1 MSIGI
6 SHSSELSLEIEEKYG
21 WLLKWTNYIKG
32 YRQRWFVL
40 DSYANLSYYRNSS
53 EVGQSCRGSIN
64 LQEAR
69 IHADK
74 TTNSLII
81 SAPSQSF
88 HLKAQNELDYDKW
101 FHALECAR
109 HRAVRDA
116 DSDED
121 DDVKMGVSGD
131 SGTAA
136 IETMNRAIATKIH
149 DLRTCSS
156 LISKHGSEL
165 LKAMNDLERTE
176 KTKALAERINLFK
189 ITTAAMM
196 KACEEFVT
204 LTAEESKKVGRY
216 AANEHEQRLRLQDQL
231 EELAQQHSKLERVA
245 YRSTYKTSTAS
256 EPPFFDTEE
265 EFHDACDCVSD
276 THDDRKSSSSQTESI
291 CEVANSKLFNAEII
305 CPKTIKSETRLVRC
319 STTSEHSRQRRTKIP
334 ERPQTSISLWSIM
347 RNCIGKELTKI
358 PMPVNFSEP
367 LSVLQR
373 ISEDLEYSYLLD
385 DGAEKT
391 DSLEQMCFVAA
402 FAVSAYSTTGYRT
415 TKPFNPLL
423 GETFECDRFEDLGW
437 RSFAEQVSHHPPITA
452 HHADGHKWTMHQDFS
467 MTSRFRGKY
476 LSVTPTGYT
485 YVKFLDSGN
494 EYSYKKVT
502 TTVHNIIVGKLWID
516 NHGEMLIENH
526 KTGDKCV
533 VKFHPYSYFSREPPR
548 KIAGFVK
555 DPAGKV
561 CWLIQGIWDSYLDIL
576 KVTNEV
582 NIDENARFETD
593 TPNRIWTINPPVE
606 NSEKMYYFT
615 KLAIEF
621 NEPEEGIAPTDS
633 RLRPDQ
639 RLMEDGKWNEANE
652 MKVKIEEKQRA
663 VRRQREALAEKAF
676 QRGEPFEEYK
686 PLWFK
691 KDQHEKTCALIHTF
705 TNEYWEKK
713 KTGDWS
719 KCPMERFRIKKQK
732 EVPDILRSY

>member
-1 MSIGI
+1 MFF
-6 SHSSELSLEIEEKYG
+6 HC
-21 WLLKWTNYIKG
+21 
-32 YRQRWFVL
+32 
-40 DSYANLSYYRNSS
+40 NLFRNSS

-74 TTNSLII
+74 TTNSLTI
-81 SAPSQSF
+81 SAPSQTF
-88 HLKAQNELDYDKW
+88 HLKAQNELDHEKW

-116 DSDED
+116 ESDED
-121 DDVKMGVSGD
+121 EDIKMTVSGG
-131 SGTAA
+131 SGAAA
-136 IETMNRAIATKIH
+136 IETMNRAIAAKIH

-165 LKAMNDLERTE
+165 LKAMSDLEKTE
-176 KTKALAERINLFK
+176 RIKALSERINLFK

-231 EELAQQHSKLERVA
+231 EELAQQHSKLELVA
-245 YRSTYKTSTAS
+245 FRSTHKSSTAS
-256 EPPFFDTEE
+256 EPPFLDAEE
-265 EFHDACDCVSD
+265 EFHDAYDCISGM
-276 THDDRKSSSSQTESI
+276 HDGRKSSSSQTESI
-291 CEVANSKLFNAEII
+291 CEATDSKLFNAEII
-305 CPKTIKSETRLVRC
+305 YPKAVNSETRLSRSAPPTQC
-319 STTSEHSRQRRTKIP
+319 SRQRRTKIP
-334 ERPQTSISLWSIM
+334 ERPQTSINLWSIM
-347 RNCIGKELTKI
+347 RNCIGKELSKI
-358 PMPVNFSEP
+358 PMPVNFNEP

-423 GETFECDRFEDLGW
+423 GETFECDRFDDLGW

-452 HHADGHKWTMHQDFS
+452 HHADGHKWTLHQDFS

-485 YVKFLDSGN
+485 YVKFLESGN
-494 EYSYKKVT
+494 EYSYRKVT

-533 VKFHPYSYFSREPPR
+533 LKFHPYSYFSREPPR

-555 DPAGKV
+555 DPVGKV
-561 CWLIQGIWDSYLDIL
+561 RWLIQGIWDSYLDIL
-576 KVTNEV
+576 KVTSEV
-582 NIDENARFETD
+582 NTGENARFETD
-593 TPNRIWTINPPVE
+593 ALNRIWTVNLPVE

-615 KLAIEF
+615 KLAIEL
-621 NEPEEGIAPTDS
+621 NEIEEGIAPTDS

-663 VRRQREALAEKAF
+663 ARRERELLAGKAL

-691 KDQHEKTCALIHTF
+691 KDQHEETGALIHVF
-705 TNEYWEKK
+705 TGEYWEKK

-719 KCPMERFRIKKQK
+719 KCPSIF
-732 EVPDILRSY
+732 